1 MTKEPKGELDKMN
14 WEDILKA
21 DKEKTLINKLKN
33 MAKKTGKTMNY
44 LLMRFI
50 AGKKILLLTMLDE
63 TGFKIGQFTE
73 EEKERL
79 ESYRDDER
87 SMLSEI

>member
-1 MTKEPKGELDKMN
+1 MS
-14 WEDILKA
+14 WQDILKA
-21 DKEKTLINKLKN
+21 DKEKTLINSLKN
-33 MAKKTGKTMNY
+33 MAKKTGKTLNY

-50 AGKKILLLTMLDE
+50 AGKDTADYVRE

-79 ESYRDDER
+79 ESNRDDER
-87 SMLSEI
+87 SFLSEI

>member
-1 MTKEPKGELDKMN
+1 MKGELVKVS

-21 DKEKTLINKLKN
+21 NKEKTLINRLKN
-33 MAKKTGKTMNY
+33 MAKKTGKTINY

-50 AGKKILLLTMLDE
+50 AGKDTADYARE

-79 ESYRDDER
+79 ESFRDDER

>member
-1 MTKEPKGELDKMN
+1 MT

-21 DKEKTLINKLKN
+21 DKEKTLFNRLKN
-33 MAKKTGKTMNY
+33 MAKKTGKTINY

-50 AGKKILLLTMLDE
+50 AGKDTADYVKE

>member
-1 MTKEPKGELDKMN
+1 MS
-14 WEDILKA
+14 WENILKA
-21 DKEKTLINKLKN
+21 NKEKTLINRLKN

-50 AGKKILLLTMLDE
+50 LGKDTADFVRE

-73 EEKERL
+73 EEIENL
-79 ESYRDDER
+79 ESYADDIDPLY
-87 SMLSEI
+87 MPDDF

>member
-1 MTKEPKGELDKMN
+1 MTKEPKGELDKMS

-44 LLMRFI
+44 FRC
-50 AGKKILLLTMLDE
+50 
-63 TGFKIGQFTE
+63 
-73 EEKERL
+73 
-79 ESYRDDER
+79 S
-87 SMLSEI
+87 S

>member
-1 MTKEPKGELDKMN
+1 
-14 WEDILKA
+14 
-21 DKEKTLINKLKN
+21 
-33 MAKKTGKTMNY
+33 MNY

-50 AGKKILLLTMLDE
+50 AGKDTADYVRE

>member
-1 MTKEPKGELDKMN
+1 MS
-14 WEDILKA
+14 WENILKA
-21 DKEKTLINKLKN
+21 NKEKTLINRLKN

-50 AGKKILLLTMLDE
+50 LGKDTADFVRE

-73 EEKERL
+73 EEIENL